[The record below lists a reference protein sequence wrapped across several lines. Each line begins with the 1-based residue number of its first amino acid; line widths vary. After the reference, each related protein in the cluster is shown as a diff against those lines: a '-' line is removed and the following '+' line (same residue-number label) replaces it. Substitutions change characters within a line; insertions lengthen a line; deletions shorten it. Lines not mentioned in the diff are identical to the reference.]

1 VRIAQVQPG
10 DIENQFQF
18 SRTQIR
24 RTGKTEMTLDSISR
38 DVMARISSVEATDA
52 HGLRLMEMGLVPGA
66 QIRVVKAAPLGD
78 PIQVCIHNYHLA
90 LRRTEA
96 RSIQVTVED

>member
-1 VRIAQVQPG
+1 
-10 DIENQFQF
+10 
-18 SRTQIR
+18 
-24 RTGKTEMTLDSISR
+24 MTLDSIPH
-38 DVMARISSVEATDA
+38 DVMARIASVKATDA

-66 QIRVVKAAPLGD
+66 PIRVVKVAPLGD

-96 RSIQVTVED
+96 RSIQVTLED